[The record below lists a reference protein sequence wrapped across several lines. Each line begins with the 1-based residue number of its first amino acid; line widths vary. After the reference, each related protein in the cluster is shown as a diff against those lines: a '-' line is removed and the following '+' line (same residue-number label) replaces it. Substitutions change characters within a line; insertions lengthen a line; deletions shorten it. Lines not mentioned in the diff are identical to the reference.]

1 MFSHNQYRK
10 QACASGAETRPG
22 SESSPA
28 GTLKLADVLMSVGNE
43 DKAGLGRREIK
54 NLLEDQTKGV
64 SMTDILD
71 HEA

>member
-43 DKAGLGRREIK
+43 DNPRPAWVEGR
-54 NLLEDQTKGV
+54 
-64 SMTDILD
+64 
-71 HEA
+71 